1 MARALT
7 LATSSSMKLWLWP
20 LAATLV
26 LQTMSAFLQRAMPTL
41 GPVLTGEAGLA
52 ASTIG
57 HFAALNTVGSIAFLL
72 IGAPLIRRA
81 GAIRT
86 LQLGTLCSA
95 VGILLVLWPHPLT
108 LIVGS
113 LLIGVGYGPSPPAGS
128 DILHRYAP
136 KHRRALIFSIKQAG
150 VPLGGVLA
158 GLVLPLFAAA
168 DWRLAILTAAG
179 LGLLSVAIVQPVRG
193 NVDRERDN
201 RQALSFGAFLSPSNF
216 IAPFRALALS
226 PALPRLAAASI
237 MFAVAQGVLFAF
249 FVTYGVTDLGLS
261 LAAAG
266 AIFAIMQATGIG
278 GRVLLGWVADR
289 AGSALSTL
297 ICLTLASALT
307 TAMLAAS
314 TALWPT
320 WTIVLLAGVAGIT
333 VGSWNG
339 IFLAEVARVSPPGH
353 IPAATAGAT
362 LVCFLG
368 YVLGPTLFALIVE
381 AAQSYRLGFALVTA
395 LSLAAA
401 PILWPLLRSELR
413 PAAAE

>member
-1 MARALT
+1 
-7 LATSSSMKLWLWP
+7 MKLWLWP

-41 GPVLTGEAGLA
+41 GPVLTGEAGVA
-52 ASTIG
+52 PSSIG

-72 IGAPLIRRA
+72 VGAPLIRRA

-95 VGILLVLWPHPLT
+95 LGILIVLWPNPLT
-108 LIVGS
+108 LVLGS
-113 LLIGVGYGPSPPAGS
+113 ILIGVGYGPSPPAGS
-128 DILHRYAP
+128 DILQRYAP

-158 GLVLPLFAAA
+158 GLVLPLFAGA

-179 LGLLSVAIVQPVRG
+179 LGLLSVVIVQPVRSE
-193 NVDRERDN
+193 VDHGRDE
-201 RQALSFGAFLSPSNF
+201 RQALSFGAFLSPSNL

-226 PALPRLAAASI
+226 PALPRLASASI

-249 FVTYGVTDLGLS
+249 FVTYAVTELRLS
-261 LAAAG
+261 LAVAG
-266 AIFAIMQATGIG
+266 AIFAVMQATGIG
-278 GRVLLGWVADR
+278 GRILLGWVADWV
-289 AGSALSTL
+289 GSALSTL
-297 ICLTLASALT
+297 ICLTLASAFT

-314 TALWPT
+314 TVLWPA
-320 WTIVLLAGVAGIT
+320 WTIVLIAAVAGIT

-339 IFLAEVARVSPPGH
+339 IFLAEVARVSPAGH

-368 YVLGPTLFALIVE
+368 YVLGPACFALIVE
-381 AAQSYRLGFALVTA
+381 ISQSYRLGFALVVA
-395 LSLAAA
+395 LSLSAV
-401 PILWPLLRSELR
+401 PILWPLLRSEPR